1 MSTIGVAA
9 SVPIARPAEAGA
21 LQRFAG
27 IERQLLVRLATFTGL
42 SAFVAWRYAGIE
54 VQPPAG
60 RVVAITAIAVAAAAA
75 ISLIRTRGDPSRRT
89 RVRTVLVRVTVLVA
103 LLALALLA
111 AGVPVHLLRPSR
123 WGRLADHSRGGLYIL
138 SGTLWPYAGESAW
151 ARLDV
156 LFALSAIAIAAAALA
171 FWPGQRRSGAGR
183 LVYGF
188 RQLGALA
195 LLLTLYVTGVV
206 DGPGR
211 PATVDGILLF
221 GLLAAWLWLPDLR
234 PGRMVTTLAWLVPA
248 GVIAAVL
255 ASEFAVGQSWFDYRA
270 WDLLGSPRPEIA
282 FNWDQTYG
290 PLPWSRSRAVMFT
303 VRAATPQL
311 WKLTTLDR
319 FDGLRFMR
327 SGTDAGSYEGDLPTP
342 GNALWYTF
350 DRFSI
355 RGLSSD
361 LVPAEQGTTLGLGF
375 ARATR
380 RYSDGTTQ
388 TLGRPLDRGDTYTV
402 LSYVPAPTQADLS
415 QAPRAF
421 PAAYLRYTDFDLP
434 AANQSG
440 LHLAAP
446 TRGSRGDVLRDR
458 PVGSPR
464 PGLAPAAAPGIE
476 REILSSPYGPMYRL
490 ARRLAAGSH
499 STYDVVR
506 AIEAYLK
513 TNYTYSEQPP
523 ARRYPLESFLF
534 GDRIGYCQQ
543 FSGAMALMLRMDGIP
558 ARVAAGFL
566 PGTYDRRTGR
576 YEVRALDAH
585 SWVEVF
591 FAGIGWVPFDPTPG
605 RSSRSARALAAFASE
620 RGASRSAAGV
630 PPRRLATHGL
640 AVGSGS
646 GTPPVAAVPVAAIAG
661 SVAGGLALIAFLTW
675 LVGWVRLRNSL
686 EGDGELAAAELVR
699 ALRRLGYT
707 IPASVTLAQI
717 EQRVRARSG
726 PEAARYVRLLGE
738 RRYAAG
744 KGEPASMS
752 DRRRLRLGLTA
763 QLGLDA
769 YLRGLWALPP
779 ATVGWRLVTQPDHPG
794 DP

>member
-1 MSTIGVAA
+1 MSTASGAA
-9 SVPIARPAEAGA
+9 SLPIVRPIETRA
-21 LQRFAG
+21 LQRFAS
-27 IERQLLVRLATFTGL
+27 IEREVLVRLATFAGL

-60 RVVAITAIAVAAAAA
+60 RVVVITATAVAAAAA
-75 ISLIRTRGDPSRRT
+75 VSLIRVRGDPSPRM
-89 RVRTVLVRVTVLVA
+89 RVWTALVRVTVLVA

-111 AGVPVHLLRPSR
+111 AGVPAHLLRPSR
-123 WGRLADHSRGGLYIL
+123 WGRLAEDSRGGLDIL
-138 SGTLWPYAGESAW
+138 SGTLWPYPGKSSW

-156 LFALSAIAIAAAALA
+156 LFALSAIPIAAAALA
-171 FWPGQRRSGAGR
+171 FWPGQRRSGPGT
-183 LVYGF
+183 LVYGL

-206 DGPGR
+206 DGPGGS
-211 PATVDGILLF
+211 ATVDGILLF

-234 PGRMVTTLAWLVPA
+234 PGRVVRALAWLVPA
-248 GVIAAVL
+248 GAIAAVL
-255 ASEFAVGQSWFDYRA
+255 ASQLVVGQSWLDYRA
-270 WDLLGSPRPEIA
+270 WDLLGTPRPEIA

-290 PLPWSRSRAVMFT
+290 PLTWPRSRTVMFT

-350 DRFSI
+350 DTFSI

-361 LVPAEQGTTLGLGF
+361 LVPAEQGTTLGVGSY
-375 ARATR
+375 RATR

-388 TLGRPLDRGDTYTV
+388 TLGRPLDRGEHYTV
-402 LSYVPAPTQADLS
+402 LSYVPAPKQADLRE
-415 QAPRAF
+415 APRAF

-434 AANQSG
+434 SANQSG

-446 TRGSRGDVLRDR
+446 TLGSRGTVVRDR
-458 PVGSPR
+458 TVGAPR
-464 PGLAPAAAPGIE
+464 PGLAPAAAPGVE
-476 REILSSPYGPMYRL
+476 RELLTSPYGPMYRL
-490 ARRLAAGSH
+490 ARRLASGSH

-506 AIEAYLK
+506 AIDAYLRK
-513 TNYTYSEQPP
+513 NYTYSEQPP

-534 GDRIGYCQQ
+534 GDGIGYCQQ

-591 FAGIGWVPFDPTPG
+591 FAGVGWVPFDPTPA
-605 RSSRSARALAAFASE
+605 RSSRPGRTLAAFASE
-620 RGASRSAAGV
+620 RTAGRSAAGATS
-630 PPRRLATHGL
+630 RRFATRRPDPGSGLAT
-640 AVGSGS
+640 APA
-646 GTPPVAAVPVAAIAG
+646 GTVPVAVVTG
-661 SVAGGLALIAFLTW
+661 SVAGGLALLAFLTW
-675 LVGWVRLRNSL
+675 LAGWVRLRNSL
-686 EGDGELAAAELVR
+686 QGDGELAAAELVR
-699 ALRRLGYT
+699 ALRRLGYA

-726 PEAARYVRLLGE
+726 PEAARYVRLLVE
-738 RRYAAG
+738 RRYAAAE
-744 KGEPASMS
+744 GEPASMG

-769 YLRGLWALPP
+769 RLRGLWALPP
-779 ATVGWRLVTQPDHPG
+779 ATVGWRLVQRDHAG